1 MSSARDADAR
11 PTRNGLSG
19 RLRALREATVP
30 RVSQT
35 AAAKAIG
42 ASQNKISRAETGH
55 WVLTAEEVRTLARLY
70 GASRD
75 EQRTLAGWA
84 DALAPGEVDARVI
97 LRRGGGTAAFQARVR
112 QLEEGAELIR
122 AYQPGMVLG
131 QLQTEGYARV
141 VFGGDEAAVAERL
154 RRSQL
159 LLSDSSRRWVLI
171 QPMGAMLWN
180 LGGAAV
186 MAEQIEAL
194 VTASR
199 LPHVD
204 LRIIGPE
211 QPMTFAV
218 THGFHLYDYKAV
230 VVGILTGTTID
241 DDQRAVAQYGD
252 VFADLHTASVGGD
265 QARSVLSR
273 LAADYRRG

>member
-1 MSSARDADAR
+1 MSGVRDDVR

-55 WVLTAEEVRTLARLY
+55 WVLTPDEVRILARLY
-70 GASRD
+70 GAGRD

-84 DALAPGEVDARVI
+84 AALAPGEVDARVI

-131 QLQTEGYARV
+131 QLQTAAYARV

-159 LLSDSSRRWVLI
+159 LLGDDSRRWVLV
-171 QPMGAMLWN
+171 QPMGALLWN
-180 LGGAAV
+180 LGSAEV

-194 VTASR
+194 IAASR

-211 QPMTFAV
+211 QPMSFAV
-218 THGFHLYDYKAV
+218 THGFHLYDHKAV

-252 VFADLHTASVGGD
+252 VFERLHTAGAGGD
-265 QARSVLSR
+265 RARNILTR
-273 LAADYRRG
+273 LVADYRQA

>member
-1 MSSARDADAR
+1 MSRSAREDVR
-11 PTRNGLSG
+11 PTRTGLSG

-55 WVLTAEEVRTLARLY
+55 WVLTPDEVRTLARLY
-70 GASRD
+70 GASSG
-75 EQRTLAGWA
+75 EQRTLAAWA
-84 DALAPGEVDARVI
+84 AALAPGEVDARVI

-112 QLEEGAELIR
+112 QLEQGAELIR
-122 AYQPGMVLG
+122 AYQPGMILG
-131 QLQTEGYARV
+131 QLQTEAYARV

-159 LLSDSSRRWVLI
+159 LLGDASRRWVLV
-171 QPMGAMLWN
+171 QPIGALLWN
-180 LGGAAV
+180 LGGAEV
-186 MAEQIEAL
+186 MAEQIDAL
-194 VTASR
+194 IEASR

-211 QPMTFAV
+211 HPMTFAV
-218 THGFHLYDYKAV
+218 THGFHLYDHKAV

-241 DDQRAVAQYGD
+241 DDQRAVTQYGD
-252 VFADLHTASVGGD
+252 VFERLHGAGAGDD
-265 QARSVLSR
+265 QARNVLAR
-273 LAADYRRG
+273 IAADYRDA